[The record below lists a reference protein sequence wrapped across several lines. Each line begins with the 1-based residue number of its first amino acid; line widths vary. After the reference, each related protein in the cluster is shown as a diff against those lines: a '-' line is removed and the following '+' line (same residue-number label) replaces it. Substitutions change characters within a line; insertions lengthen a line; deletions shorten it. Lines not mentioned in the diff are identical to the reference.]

1 MNSNGSGYRE
11 RLECHNRFWR
21 MSVKKKIF
29 NIIEGSEIG
38 EKILRE
44 PRYRIILSAAFSF
57 FINLLYALYNG
68 GLGIANRSIW
78 FITMCAYYTI
88 LSTMRFSAVLCER
101 KNSKRVSDE
110 MEYFVMRLSGCLLA
124 ALSFVLTGVIYISLA
139 ENIAAKHENVV
150 MITIAT
156 YTFYKIT
163 MAIIRAV
170 KQRKNPSPLLA
181 VIRNIGY
188 ADAAASVL
196 TLQRSMFASFG
207 ELTDTKAHTMNVL
220 TGAAVC
226 LFVLILGLTMINR
239 GIKRIGK

>member
-1 MNSNGSGYRE
+1 
-11 RLECHNRFWR
+11 
-21 MSVKKKIF
+21 
-29 NIIEGSEIG
+29 
-38 EKILRE
+38 
-44 PRYRIILSAAFSF
+44 
-57 FINLLYALYNG
+57 
-68 GLGIANRSIW
+68 
-78 FITMCAYYTI
+78 
-88 LSTMRFSAVLCER
+88 
-101 KNSKRVSDE
+101 

-239 GIKRIGK
+239 GIKRKGK

>member
-1 MNSNGSGYRE
+1 MDIKQKVFG
-11 RLECHNRFWR
+11 
-21 MSVKKKIF
+21 KI
-29 NIIEGSEIG
+29 ETTKIG
-38 EKILRE
+38 KRIVSDQ
-44 PRYRIILSAAFSF
+44 RYRIVLTAALSFSV
-57 FINLLYALYNG
+57 NLLYALCHG
-68 GLGIANRSIW
+68 ALGIANRSLW

-101 KNSKRVSDE
+101 KNNSTDSLDT
-110 MEYFVMRLSGCLLA
+110 EYFVMKLSGRLLA
-124 ALSFVLTGVIYISLA
+124 VLSFVLTGVIYLSLA
-139 ENIAAKHENVV
+139 ENIVTKYDPVI

-181 VIRNIGY
+181 TIRSIGY
-188 ADAAASVL
+188 ADVAVSVL

-207 ELTDTKAHTMNVL
+207 SIGDFSARIMDIL

-226 LFVLILGLTMINR
+226 LFVFTLGVTITR
-239 GIKRIGK
+239 KGIKRKGDSYGQI

>member
-1 MNSNGSGYRE
+1 MNI
-11 RLECHNRFWR
+11 
-21 MSVKKKIF
+21 KKKIF
-29 NIIEGSEIG
+29 NKIESSEIG
-38 EKILRE
+38 KRVLRE
-44 PRYRIILSAAFSF
+44 SRYRIILSAAFSF

-88 LSTMRFSAVLCER
+88 LSTMRFSAVLCEH
-101 KNSKRVSDE
+101 KNNRTASND
-110 MEYFVMRLSGCLLA
+110 MEYFVMKLSGGLFA
-124 ALSFVLTGVIYISLA
+124 ALSFVLTGIIYISLA
-139 ENIAAKHENVV
+139 ENIATKHETVV

-170 KQRKNPSPLLA
+170 KQRKNSSPLLA

-188 ADAAASVL
+188 ADVAASVL

-207 ELTDTKAHTMNVL
+207 ELTDTRAHTMNVL

-226 LFVLILGLTMINR
+226 LFVLILGLVMIIK
-239 GIKRIGK
+239 GINKDR